1 MLRLHKIPFHD
12 GRFSWEISSM
22 NGSLMKSERSPINT
36 MFISENLNEALFL
49 INNPFKLEWNS
60 RPNVINILD
69 LKSHRNLQNYN
80 KFLFTLGN
88 RNFLLSIIYSTI
100 GNKYFDT
107 TKDAFSYISTLP
119 NHDYGSENCF
129 QRCLLAAKVSKSFK
143 NNGVIFIGAQLSTFI
158 MHAWIIENKTQ
169 PDFEDRVWINYR
181 PLLAIT
187 F

>member
-1 MLRLHKIPFHD
+1 
-12 GRFSWEISSM
+12 M

-36 MFISENLNEALFL
+36 KTFSENLNEALLL
-49 INNPFKLEWNS
+49 INHPFNLEWS
-60 RPNVINILD
+60 SQQNVINFLD
-69 LKSHRNLQNYN
+69 VKSQNNLLYYN
-80 KFLFTLGN
+80 KFLFSLGN

-100 GNKYFDT
+100 GKKYFDT

-129 QRCLLAAKVSKSFK
+129 QRCLLAAKISKSFK
-143 NNGVIFIGAQLSTFI
+143 KNGVIFIGAELSTFI

-169 PDFEDRVWINYR
+169 PDFEDRAWINYR